1 MVMGATRRAAP
12 AGERR
17 SGVGRLPGEDVG
29 DVDDVGIGGVDLD
42 LVKVSVAAPQA
53 VVAVDEAP
61 VLAAIVRAVQP
72 AAARGAEHGVDA
84 GRRARGDAQPDAS
97 QPVPPA
103 RQAPPA
109 PAPRGAPAAPPL
121 TPLLP
126 PPPPPTPD

>member
-17 SGVGRLPGEDVG
+17 SGVGRLPGDDVG

-61 VLAAIVRAVQP
+61 GLAAIVRAVQP
-72 AAARGAEHGVDA
+72 AAARGAGPGVDA
-84 GRRARGDAQPDAS
+84 GPRG
-97 QPVPPA
+97 
-103 RQAPPA
+103 
-109 PAPRGAPAAPPL
+109 PRGAPPRAAPPR
-121 TPLLP
+121 PRAP
-126 PPPPPTPD
+126 AG